1 VLLIFSRSAAVDYRN
16 ILIAAGLAAALAA
29 PASAT
34 PVPAIKDASGKALI
48 LVPLT
53 LTKIADL
60 DFGTVI
66 SSASSGTVSIAAD
79 GSGQS
84 VTGGVTPIAS
94 APGAA
99 GQFAGAGT
107 PNEQV
112 SLFLAPPASLKDGN
126 GNSLPISMNLE
137 ATSVV
142 IDSTRAFFVG
152 VGGTVTVG
160 PNQPDGLYSGTFTV
174 LAQYN

>member
-1 VLLIFSRSAAVDYRN
+1 MDYRSF
-16 ILIAAGLAAALAA
+16 LIAAGLVASIAA
-29 PASAT
+29 PATAS
-34 PVPAIKDASGKALI
+34 PVPAVKDATGKALI

-53 LTKIADL
+53 LTKINDL

-66 SSASSGTVSIAAD
+66 TSSSSGTVSVAAD

-84 VTGGVTPIAS
+84 VTGGVTAVPS
-94 APGAA
+94 APGARA
-99 GQFAGAGT
+99 QFAGAGT

-112 SLFLAPPASLKDGN
+112 NLFLAPPATLKDGS
-126 GNSLPISMNLE
+126 GNSMPISMNLE
-137 ATSVV
+137 TTTVT
-142 IDSTRAFFVG
+142 IDATRAFYVG

-160 PNQPDGLYSGTFTV
+160 ANQPDGLYTGTFTV

>member
-1 VLLIFSRSAAVDYRN
+1 MDNRKFFI
-16 ILIAAGLAAALAA
+16 AAALAA
-29 PASAT
+29 GAFSAPAAAAPVSAT
-34 PVPAIKDASGKALI
+34 KDATGKALI

-53 LTKIADL
+53 ITKINDL

-66 SSASSGTVSIAAD
+66 TSATSGTVSIAAD

-84 VTGGVTPIAS
+84 VTGGVTALAS

-99 GQFAGAGT
+99 AQFAGAGS

-112 SLFLAPPASLKDGN
+112 DLFLAPPATIKDGL
-126 GNSLPISMNLE
+126 GNSMPISMNLE
-137 ATSVV
+137 STSVV

-152 VGGTVTVG
+152 VGGTVSVG
-160 PNQPDGLYSGTFTV
+160 ANQADGVYTGTFTI